1 MLLDAHAY
9 GNRWRSLNPD
19 EKGLLAS
26 LALASALAARSPLAA
41 LVVFACMA
49 ALTVGGAGIPLRI
62 YLRLLLLPAGFLLV
76 GVASLAVSFGG
87 GDIPLGT
94 LPGLKWSVFLS
105 QAGLTQAALAFCRS
119 LGALAALYFLALT
132 TPMTEIIGLL
142 RRLRV
147 PALLLELMVLAYRQI
162 FVFLQIAQEMRVAQT
177 SRLGYATTGNSF
189 RSLATLGANLYLRA
203 HQRSKLLH
211 RSLVCRGY
219 EDDLRWLE
227 REYPRSRRNL
237 LLAAAAGAALF
248 SLALLL
254 PA

>member
-1 MLLDAHAY
+1 MLVDSCAY
-9 GNRWRSLNPD
+9 GNRWRFLHPA
-19 EKGLLAS
+19 EKGLLAG
-26 LALASALAARSPLAA
+26 LALLAALAARSPLAA
-41 LVVFACMA
+41 LMVFACMA

-62 YLRLLLLPAGFLLV
+62 YLRLLLLPAGFLLA

-87 GDIPLGT
+87 GEIPLGT
-94 LPGLKWSVFLS
+94 LPGLNWSIFLS

-119 LGALAALYFLALT
+119 LGAVGALYFLALT

-147 PALLLELMVLAYRQI
+147 PALFLELMLLAYRQI
-162 FVFLQIAQEMRVAQT
+162 FVFLQIAQDMRTAQA

-189 RSLATLGANLYLRA
+189 RSLAALGANLYLRVQ
-203 HQRSKLLH
+203 QRSRLLH
-211 RSLVCRGY
+211 RSLLCRGY

-227 REYPRSRRNL
+227 REYPRSRGTL
-237 LLAAAAGAALF
+237 LPAAAVGAALL